1 MSTPNTFADL
11 LISAVYTIVIALTP
25 YIICKFARKNISSKF
40 AKKFTIIFSI
50 VSFLVFCIVGFITN
64 SKVTVNPA
72 ILWNVVGYLIIAP
85 KKEKNTTPADF
96 SNEPF
101 FRIEKPTKE
110 TNNVNSNKQ
119 NVKLDEFT
127 IANLL
132 LNTFKKSNLNILFS
146 NEFSICD
153 SVLFCRF
160 LFIHTLKRDM
170 LDKKININ
178 ELDKLIAK
186 GLSNIYG
193 IKFDKCCSYFE
204 KRSEFYNRI
213 FAKADDNISIAIEE
227 LKILIEHDIVTDEF
241 VEFNENSP
249 IMLTD
254 FDKSISIKLEI
265 KQLSD
270 LIIQISKEYIHRL
283 KHEESGTNE
292 YAEINKQ
299 SITNH
304 TAEEKTTVSKNE
316 SKKSKMD
323 SKYKK
328 STVLLSIATVI
339 FMLSTVVLSGILFF
353 SYSENNKT
361 LEQLNDLETTIKET
375 ENSKEILRDR
385 INALEQELDEA
396 YEKIRIYEGRPSS
409 DEIQE
414 KLKNDEYDYF
424 DSLKQNA
431 KENDRINWEKEKNSA
446 KPDLDVEWN

>member
-1 MSTPNTFADL
+1 MSPTEILTNFI
-11 LISAVYTIVIALTP
+11 ISAVYTMVIALTP

-101 FRIEKPTKE
+101 FKIEKPTKE
-110 TNNVNSNKQ
+110 TNNVNPNKQ

-132 LNTFKKSNLNILFS
+132 LNTFKKSNLSILHT

-153 SVLFCRF
+153 SVLLCRF

-178 ELDKLIAK
+178 KLDKLIAK

-204 KRSEFYNRI
+204 KRSDFYNGI
-213 FAKADDNISIAIEE
+213 FAKANDNISTAIEE

-304 TAEEKTTVSKNE
+304 TAEEKTTVSQNNR
-316 SKKSKMD
+316 KKSKR
-323 SKYKK
+323 K
-328 STVLLSIATVI
+328 SNVIAITTISVLSIALISVSAFAI
-339 FMLSTVVLSGILFF
+339 YQQNEIKSVKSQLDNLSTDYQAAQDTIEDLRTSSG
-353 SYSENNKT
+353 ENAV
-361 LEQLNDLETTIKET
+361 
-375 ENSKEILRDR
+375 EN
-385 INALEQELDEA
+385 
-396 YEKIRIYEGRPSS
+396 
-409 DEIQE
+409 
-414 KLKNDEYDYF
+414 LKNRLIASFYTEHAGCIGEDNYYYHSDPYCDYF
-424 DSLKQNA
+424 DSQNFYIYNIETA
-431 KENDRINWEKEKNSA
+431 EAQGYR
-446 KPDLDVEWN
+446 PCPYCCY